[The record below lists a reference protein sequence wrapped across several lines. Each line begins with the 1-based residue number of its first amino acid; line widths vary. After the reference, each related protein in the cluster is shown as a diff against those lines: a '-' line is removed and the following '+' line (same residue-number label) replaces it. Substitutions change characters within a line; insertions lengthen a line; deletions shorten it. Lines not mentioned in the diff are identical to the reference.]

1 MTVVAPAVDRPGR
14 LMAAEIAEQPQVWR
28 RLLAE
33 GGAAGIG
40 SAAAAI
46 RRRRPRAVLFVARG
60 TSDHAALYAKYLVE
74 IRHGLPAGLVSP
86 STMTAYGARPD
97 LRDVLMIGVSQSG
110 GSPDLV
116 RSLEVAKEQGAL
128 TVAVTNNP
136 TSALAGAADAHV
148 DVLAGPERAVAATK
162 SYTAQLL
169 ALFLLLERVRGG
181 RPDAAALP
189 DLAEGLLAR
198 EPEVAALA
206 DRYRFASRMVT
217 TGRGYSYP
225 TAREAALKLMETAF
239 VSAQAF
245 SGADL
250 LHGPLALVDP
260 QVPVLAVVADG
271 VGDRAM
277 AQVLPK
283 VTERGADVAVVG
295 SPAAVTG
302 TGFALPG
309 GAPEELSPQL
319 ERQDLQQRRELLGRA
334 GRQRKSRPGTAAGD
348 PITATSAPRSVTFG
362 STCAVARPPTPSA
375 TTASTGTCGSTS
387 ASGPCSR
394 SAPEN
399 ACAET

>member
-1 MTVVAPAVDRPGR
+1 MNTLAPARPGAR
-14 LMAAEIAEQPQVWR
+14 MAAEIAEQPAAWR
-28 RLLAE
+28 RLLAD
-33 GGAAGIG
+33 GGVALD
-40 SAAAAI
+40 AAAEVV
-46 RRRRPRAVLFVARG
+46 RRRTPRTVLLVARG

-74 IRHGLPAGLVSP
+74 IRLGLPAGLVSP

-116 RSLEVAKEQGAL
+116 RSLEIAKEQGAV

-136 TSALAGAADAHV
+136 DSALAAAADAHV
-148 DVLAGPERAVAATK
+148 DVLAGPERSVAATK

-169 ALFLLLERVRGG
+169 ALFLLMERVRGQRGG
-181 RPDAAALP
+181 RPDASGLP

-206 DRYRFASRMVT
+206 DRYRFATRMVT

-225 TAREAALKLMETAF
+225 TAREAALKLMETAY

-271 VGDRAM
+271 VGGRAM

-295 SPAAVTG
+295 SSAAVTG
-302 TGFALPG
+302 PGFALPT
-309 GAPEELSPQL
+309 GAPEELSPLLEILPFQL
-319 ERQDLQQRRELLGRA
+319 LALH
-334 GRQRKSRPGTAAGD
+334 
-348 PITATSAPRSVTFG
+348 V
-362 STCAVARPPTPSA
+362 AVARGGDPD
-375 TTASTGTCGSTS
+375 
-387 ASGPCSR
+387 
-394 SAPEN
+394 APRGLRKVT
-399 ACAET
+399 ETL